1 MDLESVSPQHLNELE
16 LSIRALLVLMRKAK
30 LHNEPVAE
38 LLRQL
43 EIQIGEVRRA
53 RFDEANP
60 EYHGY

>member
-1 MDLESVSPQHLNELE
+1 MHLEEISQQHLNELE
-16 LSIRALLVLMRKAK
+16 HSVRSLLSLMRKSK
-30 LHNEPVAE
+30 LHHEPVAE

-43 EIQIGEVRRA
+43 EAEIAEVRRA